1 MTIRQ
6 PICDDCP
13 ILDEGFL
20 STMDPDLLEMISR
33 EKVYHEFPAGQIIF
47 YEGTPATHVYAIR
60 SGMAKLYRTGST
72 GRDMV
77 FRLVRS
83 GEPMGHVSVL
93 RGETYATTAQAVQP
107 TGACVL
113 PRRVFLDVLARSPRQ
128 AFRFLTMMASE
139 LLDREERLAVQSHQ
153 NAQQRAAGLILRLA
167 ESAPRVDGALKV
179 DLPLKRS
186 ELADMI
192 STTPETLSRILR
204 ILEREGLIRQ
214 RRTAIHILDE
224 DRLRKVVE
232 ERD

>member
-1 MTIRQ
+1 MKIRQ

-20 STMDPDLLEMISR
+20 STLDPDLLEIISR

-47 YEGTPATHVYAIR
+47 YEGTPATHVYAVR
-60 SGMAKLYRTGST
+60 SGMAKLYRTGAN
-72 GRDMV
+72 GKDLV
-77 FRLVRS
+77 FRLVRP

-93 RGETYATTAQAVQP
+93 CGEIYATTAQAVQP
-107 TGACVL
+107 TGTCVL

-128 AFRFLTMMASE
+128 AFRFLSMLAGD
-139 LLDREERLAVQSHQ
+139 LLDREERLAVQSQ
-153 NAQQRAAGLILRLA
+153 QAARQRAAGLILRLA
-167 ESAPRVDGALKV
+167 GDAPRTDGTVRV

-192 STTPETLSRILR
+192 ATTPETLSRILR
-204 ILEREGLIRQ
+204 ALEREGIIRQ
-214 RRTAIHILDE
+214 RRTALHILDE
-224 DRLRKVVE
+224 ARLRKAVE